1 MRGWGPVCKVER
13 KAKVRKRLR
22 GANGDE
28 RVYVAEHNPSSP
40 QAALKR
46 RRMDPQPSTAQ
57 QLLLLPDHIIR
68 RTRKRTGSPQIQE
81 RVVRV
86 DGLTVTQAMLLD
98 VPVTRTKRAKYEAK
112 HLIYDVRNKHIAIE
126 EEVPDPG
133 AVIPLDDAAEH
144 DRARKAAHDT

>member
-1 MRGWGPVCKVER
+1 
-13 KAKVRKRLR
+13 
-22 GANGDE
+22 
-28 RVYVAEHNPSSP
+28 
-40 QAALKR
+40 
-46 RRMDPQPSTAQ
+46 MDPQPNSAQ

-86 DGLTVTQAMLLD
+86 NGLTVTQAMLLD

-112 HLIYDVRNKHIAIE
+112 HLIYDIRNKHIAVE
-126 EEVPDPG
+126 EEVP
-133 AVIPLDDAAEH
+133 PLDDAAAH

>member
-1 MRGWGPVCKVER
+1 
-13 KAKVRKRLR
+13 
-22 GANGDE
+22 
-28 RVYVAEHNPSSP
+28 
-40 QAALKR
+40 
-46 RRMDPQPSTAQ
+46 MDPQPSTAQ
-57 QLLLLPDHIIR
+57 QLLQLPNHIIR

-112 HLIYDVRNKHIAIE
+112 HLIYDIRNKHIAVE
-126 EEVPDPG
+126 EEVPAPG
-133 AVIPLDDAAEH
+133 AVIPLDDAAAH